1 MTTYTPA
8 LRDEFR
14 IGPISARTIIIG
26 ILGSLVVIG
35 ASSGVARLF
44 LGLGATTSLTDGYPW
59 GICSGV
65 DFPLIPFT
73 LSRMGTAVTA
83 RWCRCFSITPRINRS
98 SSGTSIAA
106 RTYPLSLQSRTD
118 RSR

>member
-59 GICSGV
+59 GIWIGF
-65 DFPLIPFT
+65 DFT
-73 LSRMGTAVTA
+73 LIALSGAGFTLQQ
-83 RWCRCFSITPRINRS
+83 WCMP
-98 SSGTSIAA
+98 
-106 RTYPLSLQSRTD
+106 YD
-118 RSR
+118 R